1 MDRIA
6 IALGLA
12 AVVVAV
18 ALVAQRRRSDAP
30 SSPPAGFEAPA
41 QLDRADFDAPGSPWL
56 VAVFTSA
63 TCSTCAQ
70 VWATAQV
77 LASEQVAVQQLEATA
92 AADLH
97 ERYGI
102 QAVPIV
108 AIADDRGVVRSSFLG
123 PVSAT
128 HLWAAVAELREP
140 GSVPPGCGGHEHE
153 PTDDHEQRQEHGDRD
168 APEPGPDGDQD

>member
-1 MDRIA
+1 VDRIA
-6 IALGLA
+6 IAVVLA
-12 AVVVAV
+12 AVVIAV
-18 ALVAQRRRSDAP
+18 ALIAQRRRPDAP
-30 SSPPAGFEAPA
+30 SNPSAGFEAPA
-41 QLDRADFDAPGSPWL
+41 QLDRSDFASPGSPWL

-63 TCSTCAQ
+63 SCSTCAQ

-77 LASEQVAVQQLEATA
+77 LGSEQVAVQQVEATA
-92 AADLH
+92 DAGLH

-140 GSVPPGCGGHEHE
+140 GSVPPGCGEPGHEHE
-153 PTDDHEQRQEHGDRD
+153 HDEDRD
-168 APEPGPDGDQD
+168 LG